1 MARTVSNDFCI
12 ADIESKI
19 KDDNY
24 TTEYLR
30 GYIAACYILGV
41 IEKEE
46 EDELKDLLKRVRGK
60 IK

>member
-1 MARTVSNDFCI
+1 MAKTVSNDFCI
-12 ADIESKI
+12 SDIESKI
-19 KDDNY
+19 KGGSY

-46 EDELKDLLKRVRGK
+46 EDELKKLLKGGETR
-60 IK
+60 